1 MSCSSAQTRGDTRRP
16 SFPRLELFFCLMRTL
31 AAAFL
36 LISRWICQ
44 RPPSSRLSASFCS
57 RYEPSCGVR
66 LSSVHTHTHT
76 HTHRHRQTQID
87 THTHTHTNL
96 QRVSNRAGC
105 YLCVCSFGLVLTFS
119 CPHVCFVCACVFL
132 LPVAT
137 VCFHFQGID
146 IALVSV
152 FVSHFKGR

>member
-1 MSCSSAQTRGDTRRP
+1 MLKHVETQDAHLSHGLNFFFVSCEHWQPLSSSSTAGFARG
-16 SFPRLELFFCLMRTL
+16 LHQV
-31 AAAFL
+31 A
-36 LISRWICQ
+36 CQ
-44 RPPSSRLSASFCS
+44 RRFVPGTNHHVECDSAP
-57 RYEPSCGVR
+57 Y
-66 LSSVHTHTHT
+66 THTHT
-76 HTHRHRQTQID
+76 HTDTDRHRWTH

-132 LPVAT
+132 LPVPT